1 MSPPPHKA
9 TAFYLFSLAAYVV
22 IKNWMLLTLFLS
34 TLFAGAVYWV
44 HGDIEY
50 DVQRRSM
57 SPTSIAHGS
66 VLLGFFFA
74 VKACSYGLD
83 RYLLLFGDTGVGF
96 GASYTD
102 TPMAPPCLSFL
113 GAPC

>member
-1 MSPPPHKA
+1 
-9 TAFYLFSLAAYVV
+9 
-22 IKNWMLLTLFLS
+22 MLVTLFLS
-34 TLFAGAVYWV
+34 AVLAGAVYWV

-50 DVQRRSM
+50 DIQRRSM

-74 VKACSYGLD
+74 VKAWWYGLD
-83 RYLLLFGDTGVGF
+83 RYLLLFGDNGGVV

-102 TPMAPPCLSFL
+102 LHVEVPVLGFLAGLSMV
-113 GAPC
+113 GAFSAGANP